1 MKIENEEKKPKRKI
15 VKKVS
20 HGGHHGGAWKVAYAD
35 FVTAMMALF
44 LVLWLVSQGDQKL
57 KEQIANYFRS
67 PGVFTTIQG
76 GILGGARKPNKD
88 INSNSNKGDQDS
100 LKDAA
105 AQLRE
110 RFSKLSEFAPYNDQI
125 RITLVDDGLVIQI
138 VDKANQ
144 VSFESGSSQLTPM
157 ASGILKEI
165 SNIICN
171 LPNPVQV
178 SGHTDAHPYP
188 SKQYTNWE
196 LSTDRANAARRLLV
210 ETCIEPN
217 RIKKVVGYADTQP
230 LVVEDPFAAGNRRI
244 SIMLLYQKKEERT
257 FLGKLTK
264 KKTSQDVDEPMSPA
278 Q

>member
-1 MKIENEEKKPKRKI
+1 MKLETEEKKPRRRI

-67 PGVFTTIQG
+67 PGVFSTIQG
-76 GILGGARKPNKD
+76 GILGGANKPNKD
-88 INSNSNKGDQDS
+88 INSNSNKGEQDS
-100 LKDAA
+100 LKEAA

-138 VDKANQ
+138 IDKANQ
-144 VSFESGSSQLTPM
+144 VSFESGSAQLTPIV
-157 ASGILKEI
+157 SNILREI
-165 SNIICN
+165 SSVICN
-171 LPNPVQV
+171 LPNPIQV

-188 SKQYTNWE
+188 SSQYTNWE

-210 ETCIEPN
+210 ENCVEPT
-217 RIKKVVGYADTQP
+217 RVKKVVGYADTQP
-230 LVVEDPFAAGNRRI
+230 LVLDDPFAAGNRRI
-244 SIMLLYQKKEERT
+244 SIMLLYQKKQEHS
-257 FLGKLTK
+257 FLGGLTK
-264 KKTSQDVDEPMSPA
+264 KKTTSEIEGVSSSE
-278 Q
+278 

>member
-1 MKIENEEKKPKRKI
+1 MKIEPEEKKSKRKI

-67 PGVFTTIQG
+67 PGVFTSVQG
-76 GILGGARKPNKD
+76 GILGGAPKPNKD
-88 INSNSNKGDQDS
+88 INSNSEKSDQDS
-100 LKDAA
+100 LKDTA

-125 RITLVDDGLVIQI
+125 KITLVDEGLLIQL

-144 VSFESGSSQLTPM
+144 VSFESGSSELTLM
-157 ASGILKEI
+157 AGNILKEI
-165 SNIICN
+165 STVICN
-171 LPNPVQV
+171 LPNPIQV

-188 SKQYTNWE
+188 SNNYTNWE

-210 ETCIEPN
+210 ETCVEPTK
-217 RIKKVVGYADTQP
+217 IKRVVGYADTLP
-230 LVVEDPFAAGNRRI
+230 LIIEDPFAAGNRRI
-244 SIMLLYQKKEERT
+244 SIMLFYQKKEENT
-257 FLGKLTK
+257 FLGKITK
-264 KKTSQDVDEPMSPA
+264 KKSDSNKETFSFSE
-278 Q
+278 

>member
-1 MKIENEEKKPKRKI
+1 MKTEPEEKKSKRRI

-67 PGVFTTIQG
+67 PGVFTSVQG

-88 INSNSNKGDQDS
+88 INSNGDKSDQDS
-100 LKDAA
+100 LKDTA
-105 AQLRE
+105 AQLKE

-125 RITLVDDGLVIQI
+125 KITLVDEGLLIQL

-144 VSFESGSSQLTPM
+144 VSFESGSSELTLM
-157 ASGILKEI
+157 AGNILKEI
-165 SNIICN
+165 STIICN
-171 LPNPVQV
+171 LPNPIQV

-188 SKQYTNWE
+188 SNNYTNWE

-210 ETCIEPN
+210 ESCVEPTK
-217 RIKKVVGYADTQP
+217 IKRVVGYAETLP
-230 LVVEDPFAAGNRRI
+230 LIIEDPFAPGNRRI
-244 SIMLLYQKKEERT
+244 SIMLFYQKKEENI
-257 FLGKLTK
+257 FLGKITK
-264 KKTSQDVDEPMSPA
+264 KKSDSSKENFSFSE
-278 Q
+278 